1 MEGLRGRHAPDMTLS
16 AVAEQ
21 LLLDAGRID
30 EAYERYGILATS
42 ANTNIAT
49 FRAIAKRYPGIE
61 QSRILGDLVASTPGQ
76 EGKWF
81 ATAKTLKQ
89 YDLALALA
97 RRAPVDPKTL
107 ARAARD
113 HVKDQPA
120 FALEVALMA
129 LYWMARGEGYELTGA
144 DVGAARDH
152 AVAAAGTLGPAG
164 RISERIAGNVEGD
177 GPAAR
182 WVRQCLGLD
191 AVR

>member
-1 MEGLRGRHAPDMTLS
+1 M
-16 AVAEQ
+16 
-21 LLLDAGRID
+21 LDTAFQ
-30 EAYERYGILATS
+30 ATS
-42 ANTNIAT
+42 ANTSIAT

-61 QSRILGDLVASTPGQ
+61 PSRILGDLIASTPGE

-81 ATAKTLKQ
+81 ATAKTLEQ

-107 ARAARD
+107 VRAARD
-113 HVKDQPA
+113 HVKNQPA

-152 AVAAAGTLGPAG
+152 AAAAAGTTG
-164 RISERIAGNVEGD
+164 IQVSERIAGQVAGNGT
-177 GPAAR
+177 AAR

-191 AVR
+191 TAP